1 MGTISQK
8 DQELTEQVIQD
19 YVWAK
24 NYREQFEPD
33 WIRAYRLYKSFID
46 KDDTSYP
53 FESRLFIPYIFS
65 VIEVQL
71 PIIMTNLFS
80 NGAFLEV
87 EGRNIASQEL
97 APLVKEIISYQF
109 ERDIKAFP
117 LMSRWSKQALLY
129 GTSPAFAD
137 WNYQVRSINTRVPK
151 KSEKDIIQYVVRKI
165 KKVLVNG
172 PMADVIDIFRYFQCP
187 TTVNS
192 PSSDF
197 NTLFAG
203 WEFQKTYEELVMMA
217 NSGFLKRSQVDL
229 LKGAD
234 ARTDP
239 LENRLNEI
247 SKVGP
252 RDTTLVNRRKAIDL
266 INYFGHVPNEK
277 TGELEYKLI
286 TMAFPGG
293 FPKGGSCEGIIL
305 NKADDPLMVSNIP
318 IVLLRTNLMEGELY
332 GTGDV
337 QAVESLQIELNDQRN
352 QRCDN
357 VVRSMNQMWKVRTG
371 TQIDE
376 STMQFRPH
384 GLVFCDDPAADILP
398 LNPNTLQLNQ
408 SLVEE
413 NVIKQDIQFTTG
425 VTDFIAGTAQNVQG
439 FNETATGVSLI
450 QAAAQGRLSLKTQF
464 IQVAIKEL
472 AELVWKLDQQYLPYD
487 SVIKVLDPFSASK
500 FRFIR
505 ASPDVINGQYDF
517 SIVNAPSTGNPQIRR
532 QQLIQIIDGATK
544 IIAPALKMGQ
554 PININ
559 YPQLLLRLFKE
570 FNIPNIAEIL
580 PDLAKMEVINN
591 VPSFV
596 DQALDTGEDLLD
608 PETENEMMLDG
619 QQVQVKPGDDD
630 LHHLLVHEKARRD
643 SNDTEFIRIVDA
655 HNSLHKQQLDKKKDL
670 TLQTVT
676 AGAGTIS
683 QGGVPGN
690 NLVNELMQNAKTLEG
705 QAQTGEM
712 PMDMSG
718 MGQMLGGSPNG
729 AEGNEAITDESA
741 QQNQIRGA

>member
-1 MGTISQK
+1 M
-8 DQELTEQVIQD
+8 
-19 YVWAK
+19 
-24 NYREQFEPD
+24 
-33 WIRAYRLYKSFID
+33 
-46 KDDTSYP
+46 
-53 FESRLFIPYIFS
+53 LF
-65 VIEVQL
+65 
-71 PIIMTNLFS
+71 
-80 NGAFLEV
+80 
-87 EGRNIASQEL
+87 
-97 APLVKEIISYQF
+97 
-109 ERDIKAFP
+109 
-117 LMSRWSKQALLY
+117 
-129 GTSPAFAD
+129 
-137 WNYQVRSINTRVPK
+137 RS
-151 KSEKDIIQYVVRKI
+151 
-165 KKVLVNG
+165 
-172 PMADVIDIFRYFQCP
+172 
-187 TTVNS
+187 
-192 PSSDF
+192 
-197 NTLFAG
+197 
-203 WEFQKTYEELVMMA
+203 
-217 NSGFLKRSQVDL
+217 
-229 LKGAD
+229 
-234 ARTDP
+234 
-239 LENRLNEI
+239 
-247 SKVGP
+247 
-252 RDTTLVNRRKAIDL
+252 
-266 INYFGHVPNEK
+266 
-277 TGELEYKLI
+277 
-286 TMAFPGG
+286 
-293 FPKGGSCEGIIL
+293 
-305 NKADDPLMVSNIP
+305 
-318 IVLLRTNLMEGELY
+318 
-332 GTGDV
+332 
-337 QAVESLQIELNDQRN
+337 
-352 QRCDN
+352 
-357 VVRSMNQMWKVRTG
+357 
-371 TQIDE
+371 
-376 STMQFRPH
+376 
-384 GLVFCDDPAADILP
+384 
-398 LNPNTLQLNQ
+398 
-408 SLVEE
+408 
-413 NVIKQDIQFTTG
+413 
-425 VTDFIAGTAQNVQG
+425 
-439 FNETATGVSLI
+439 
-450 QAAAQGRLSLKTQF
+450 LSLKTQF

-487 SVIKVLDPFSASK
+487 SVVKVLDPFSASK

-690 NLVNELMQNAKTLEG
+690 NLVNELVQNAKTLEG